1 MTANDS
7 NVILIF
13 LKNPE
18 KDHVKTRLAQSVG
31 DEKVLQAYQ
40 RLLDITKEITSAVTC
55 TRQVWYSKMIQEH
68 DIWESGHYSKF
79 KQQGKDLGQ
88 RIKFA
93 FNQDLRR

>member
-1 MTANDS
+1 M
-7 NVILIF
+7 
-13 LKNPE
+13 KNPE

-55 TRQVWYSKMIQEH
+55 ALQVWYSKMIAER
-68 DIWESGHYSKF
+68 DIWESGQYLKF

-93 FNQDLRR
+93 FKQAFESGF